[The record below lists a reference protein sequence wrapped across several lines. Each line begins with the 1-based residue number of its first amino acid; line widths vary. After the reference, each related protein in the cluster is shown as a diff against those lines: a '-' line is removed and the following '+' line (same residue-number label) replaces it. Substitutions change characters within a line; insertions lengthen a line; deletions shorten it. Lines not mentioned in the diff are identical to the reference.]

1 LVGRTSSLLQSAN
14 QAFTLLSFPQKATI
28 RSLFLCSKP
37 KLQSI
42 EQVVAWISFL
52 HSCYARRPRA
62 PYPPPWSAGASS
74 LPSSLRAGAWRCSGV
89 EMFLRFRWSRF
100 SGQVTAVRPPAP
112 ASRAPCRIGRLPRY
126 SSSSPPR
133 RPRPYSR
140 RSGPCPKPFSIW
152 RRSRAPLNLPVRLR
166 ALDGGGC
173 FTGYRCREFRTSHP
187 VNLAVQDAMEC
198 PVAVSLTAAVLT
210 SVVRTALVYGSGSL
224 LTQPRNRLR
233 SGKAYSAFRTV
244 PLASSPLCLLSLL
257 QLRASAPFPP
267 LRHPPIAVC
276 SRTTGLF
283 AAAAAAAAAPSIHGA
298 RAALLAAGGRGGG
311 ARRRRRGL
319 VRLLR
324 SRRPAPPGHAVS
336 HPLPYVS
343 RIPFPVP
350 PGLP

>member
-233 SGKAYSAFRTV
+233 SGKRI
-244 PLASSPLCLLSLL
+244 LLSEPSPSRLP
-257 QLRASAPFPP
+257 PFAFSLFSSSEPP
-267 LRHPPIAVC
+267 LRFLPSVTLPSPSAREPPAY
-276 SRTTGLF
+276 SPQPQPQPQRRPSMEPAPLSSLQEEGEGEPAGAGEDSSAF
-283 AAAAAAAAAPSIHGA
+283 SAAAVPP
-298 RAALLAAGGRGGG
+298 
-311 ARRRRRGL
+311 
-319 VRLLR
+319 
-324 SRRPAPPGHAVS
+324 RPATQ
-336 HPLPYVS
+336 
-343 RIPFPVP
+343 
-350 PGLP
+350 